1 MLNREVY
8 DVDMKVLCASL
19 AEGLRFIKK
28 QQDRG
33 IGSGSG
39 SGSDVREGRNVGRN
53 VESSRQRVR
62 SPR

>member
-8 DVDMKVLCASL
+8 EADMKVLCASL

-33 IGSGSG
+33 IGS
-39 SGSDVREGRNVGRN
+39 DVREGRNVGRS